1 MDPITIAM
9 GLAQFAPQIIKWMS
23 GSDKAE
29 DAAKTVVSIAEKV
42 TGKTGA
48 EALESIQFS
57 QQQAAEFRQAV
68 LARETELDLAYL
80 KDIQHARESHR
91 EHWMPWVLTLTLAGM
106 VALLVAGLFALPT
119 PPENK
124 EVVYLIAGQ
133 LIGAFG
139 TAVAYWLGSSRGS
152 AMKQQDINRVLSGRV
167 NS

>member
-1 MDPITIAM
+1 MDPISIAM
-9 GLAQFAPQIIKWMS
+9 GLAQFAPQIIKWVS

-29 DAAKTVVSIAEKV
+29 EAAQQVVDIAATV
-42 TGKTGA
+42 TGKRGP
-48 EALESIQFS
+48 EALEAMQFDPKLAMDFRKAVMDV
-57 QQQAAEFRQAV
+57 QAD
-68 LARETELDLAYL
+68 LDKAYL
-80 KDIQHARESHR
+80 GDVQHARAAHR
-91 EHWMPWVLTLTLAGM
+91 DHWMPWVLTLTLAAM

-152 AMKQQDINRVLSGRV
+152 AMKQDDINRALSSIRR
-167 NS
+167 

>member
-1 MDPITIAM
+1 MADPITLAM
-9 GLAQFAPQIIKWMS
+9 GLAQFAPQIIKWVS

-29 DAAKTVVSIAEKV
+29 QAARQVVDIAQAV
-42 TGKTGA
+42 TGKSGS
-48 EALESIQFS
+48 EALEALQFDPKL
-57 QQQAAEFRQAV
+57 ALDFRKAVMDAEAD
-68 LARETELDLAYL
+68 LDKAYL
-80 KDIQHARESHR
+80 LDVQHARTTHR
-91 EHWMPWVLTLTLAGM
+91 EHWMPWALTLTLAAM

-152 AMKQQDINRVLSGRV
+152 AQKQNLIERMQR
-167 NS
+167 